1 MHSATFGRSFP
12 SWLAYKLNSAIVQR
26 SAVQVQR
33 PTHRLVKMQ
42 TPSLSRVAALLVLLF
57 SVWTQPATGILE
69 EIATGL
75 EIVIHTVESIQQTW
89 EIVEASDVLKHKN
102 QVANPNIK
110 DLVSKK
116 HHELM
121 DRLVEIYRSIESIE
135 HDVSGLDCT

>member
-1 MHSATFGRSFP
+1 
-12 SWLAYKLNSAIVQR
+12 
-26 SAVQVQR
+26 
-33 PTHRLVKMQ
+33 MQ
-42 TPSLSRVAALLVLLF
+42 TPSLGRVAALLVLLF
-57 SVWTQPATGILE
+57 SIGTQPATGILE

-89 EIVEASDVLKHKN
+89 EIVEATDVLKHKN

-135 HDVSGLDCT
+135 HDVSGLMIAAQWIFTMLAEFNRFKGLHYSLNRNLHSPKDHCD